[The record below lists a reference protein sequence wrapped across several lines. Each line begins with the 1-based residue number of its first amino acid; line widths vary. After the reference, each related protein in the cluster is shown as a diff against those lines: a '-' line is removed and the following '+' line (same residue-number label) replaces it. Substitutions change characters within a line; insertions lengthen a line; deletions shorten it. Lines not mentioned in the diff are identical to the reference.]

1 MSDTALLDGQVD
13 RPVKKKSANVELMP
27 ARVKRVDLMHLS
39 RQLAAFLRAGIPILQ
54 AVQTIAAETDRKSVK
69 RVLNAIDANLRG
81 GRTLSEAVGDHPKDF
96 PPFYR
101 GILASAELTGR
112 LDSVLVQLSSYL
124 ERDIEARKKIKSAMI
139 YPAVVAV
146 VALGTIVILSVFVLP
161 KFEGFFASFDTKLPW
176 PTMALLASTRF
187 LGKWWWAITAAF
199 GALVTLTV
207 VSYQIR
213 PVKKLFH
220 RLFLKLPVVGTAIQY
235 AVIERFCR
243 LMSSMIGAGVM
254 LPDAMA
260 VATDSL
266 SSLVFMDA
274 LAKAKTAMEE
284 GEGLAGPITATGLFP
299 GISGQLI
306 RVGEDTGSLE
316 SQLEV
321 AADYYA
327 QELDYKLKKVTTLIE
342 PAVILFMGGLVGFVS
357 VALIS
362 AMYGIFRSANI

>member
-1 MSDTALLDGQVD
+1 MSDAVLLDGPVD
-13 RPVKKKSANVELMP
+13 RPVKKSRNIELTP

-54 AVQTIAAETDRKSVK
+54 AVQNIAEETDKKGVR
-69 RVLNAIDANLRG
+69 RVLNAIDTDLREG
-81 GRTLSEAVGDHPKDF
+81 STLSEAVGAHPKDF

-101 GILASAELTGR
+101 GILTSAELTGR
-112 LDSVLVQLSSYL
+112 LDTVLFQLSTYL

-139 YPAVVAV
+139 YPLVVAV
-146 VALGTIVILSVFVLP
+146 ISLGTIVILSVFVLP

-176 PTMALLASTRF
+176 PTMALLTSTRF
-187 LGKWWWAITAAF
+187 LGKWWWAITA
-199 GALVTLTV
+199 GLSLSVILSVIT
-207 VSYQIR
+207 YQFR
-213 PVKKLFH
+213 PVKKFFH
-220 RLFLKLPVVGTAIQY
+220 RFFLKLPVIGSTIKY

-243 LMSSMIGAGVM
+243 MMSSMVGAGVM
-254 LPDAMA
+254 LPDAME

-266 SSLVFMDA
+266 SNLVFVDA
-274 LAKAKTAMEE
+274 LAKAKTSMEE

-316 SQLEV
+316 AQLEV
-321 AADYYA
+321 PPTTTR

-342 PAVILFMGGLVGFVS
+342 PAVILFMGGIVGFVS

>member
-1 MSDTALLDGQVD
+1 MSDTALSEDQVEKS
-13 RPVKKKSANVELMP
+13 VKKKSANIELTQ

-39 RQLAAFLRAGIPILQ
+39 RQLAAFIRAGIPILQ
-54 AVQTIAAETDRKSVK
+54 AVQAIAEETDKKGVK
-69 RVLNAIDANLRG
+69 RVMDAIDTDLRAG
-81 GRTLSEAVGDHPKDF
+81 STLSEAVDKHPKDF

-101 GILASAELTGR
+101 GILSSAELTGQ
-112 LDSVLVQLSSYL
+112 LDTVLSQLSSYI

-139 YPAVVAV
+139 YPAVVAA
-146 VALGTIVILSVFVLP
+146 VALGTVVILSVFVLP
-161 KFEGFFASFDTKLPW
+161 KFEGFFASFDAKLPW

-187 LGKWWWAITAAF
+187 IGTWWWAITALF
-199 GALVTLTV
+199 GVLVTLTLI
-207 VSYQIR
+207 SYRIR

-220 RLFLKLPVVGTAIQY
+220 RLFLRLPVIGAAIQY

-243 LMSSMIGAGVM
+243 LMSSMVRAGVM

-260 VATDSL
+260 VATESL
-266 SSLVFMDA
+266 SNLIFMDA
-274 LAKAKTAMEE
+274 LAKAKTSMEE

-299 GISGQLI
+299 GISGQMI

-327 QELDYKLKKVTTLIE
+327 HELDYKLKKVTTLIE
-342 PAVILFMGGLVGFVS
+342 PAVILFMGGIVGFVS